1 MVGPEFPPQDAAIR
15 NLLGRFYDQ
24 VRQDPMLAPVFA
36 ATVGG
41 ADAAWTAHLD
51 RITDFWS
58 SIMHG
63 SGRYHGD
70 PFTAH
75 LCLPG
80 LQPAMFERWLALFRA
95 ACDETLDPDLAA
107 AFSSKADR
115 IARSLQMGLSV
126 RLQAR
131 PAHGSA
137 PPSPGPPAG

>member
-1 MVGPEFPPQDAAIR
+1 VVGSESPPQDAAIR
-15 NLLGRFYDQ
+15 TLVGRFYDQ
-24 VRQDPMLAPVFA
+24 VRQDPVLAPVFM

-41 ADAAWTAHLD
+41 TDAAWAAHLD

-70 PFTAH
+70 PFSAH
-75 LCLPG
+75 LRLPG

-126 RLQAR
+126 RSQAR
-131 PAHGSA
+131 PAHGPA

>member
-1 MVGPEFPPQDAAIR
+1 MVGPESPLQDAAIR
-15 NLLGRFYDQ
+15 NLVGRFYDQ
-24 VRQDPMLAPVFA
+24 VRQDPMLAPVFV

-41 ADAAWTAHLD
+41 TDAAWAAHLD

-58 SIMHG
+58 SIMHC

-75 LCLPG
+75 LRLPG
-80 LQPAMFERWLALFRA
+80 LQPAMFGRWLALFRA
-95 ACDETLDPDLAA
+95 ACDEALEPDLAA

-126 RLQAR
+126 RSQAR
-131 PAHGSA
+131 PAHGPA
-137 PPSPGPPAG
+137 PPSPRPPAG

>member
-1 MVGPEFPPQDAAIR
+1 MVGPESPLQDTAIR
-15 NLLGRFYDQ
+15 NLVGRFYDR
-24 VRQDPMLAPVFA
+24 VRQDPVLAPVFA

-41 ADAAWTAHLD
+41 TDAAWAAHLD

-75 LCLPG
+75 LRLPG
-80 LQPAMFERWLALFRA
+80 LQPAMFGRWLALFRA

-107 AFSSKADR
+107 AFRSKADR
-115 IARSLQMGLSV
+115 IARSLQMGLSF
-126 RLQAR
+126 RSQAR
-131 PAHGSA
+131 LAHGPA
-137 PPSPGPPAG
+137 PPSSGPPAG